1 LDNSYCRMK
10 VTFFLGQAFLDIF
23 VFTQTLYIGGRPGGG
38 KTLLAYLLGSWL
50 LTNGYVDG
58 VISNIPMN
66 IKSPVVVPV
75 RRQAIILDESWI
87 YLSDRASVFRYAGFV
102 RKDEDYLLLPAVY
115 PVHRLLMR
123 FTCERVFN
131 AFSVG
136 IPGWVYQWR
145 LDRLSMKEKGHFI
158 VFHPELA
165 FGGFDTK
172 AKPRN
177 DGGIVK
183 AISETS
189 GNLLDD
195 MEEDATNDKQT
206 AEALEDV
213 LDGIDEAGK
222 NMDDAVVK
230 IRKIRRR
237 V

>member
-1 LDNSYCRMK
+1 MK
-10 VTFFLGQAFLDIF
+10 VTFFLAQPFLDIF

-38 KTLLAYLLGSWL
+38 KTLLAYVLGSWL

-136 IPGWVYQWR
+136 IPAWIYQWR
-145 LDRLSMKEKGHFI
+145 LDRLSMKEKGHFA

-183 AISETS
+183 AIGETS

-195 MEEDATNDKQT
+195 MENENNENGSDKQT
-206 AEALEDV
+206 ADALEDV
-213 LDGIDEAGK
+213 LTGMDEQGK
-222 NMDDAVVK
+222 AIDDAVVK
-230 IRKIRRR
+230 IRKIKRRI
-237 V
+237 